1 MLILKPNYI
10 IYINLAHRE
19 DRKQH
24 VITQLDS
31 IGINTLERF
40 NAIKLTHGALGC
52 SRSHLNCLL
61 MAKER
66 NWSHVLIVED
76 DILFLNPTLFK
87 TQLNKFLTT
96 TKKWDVV
103 LFAGNNIPPYTK
115 NGDHSIKV
123 STCQTAGGY
132 LVKNHYFDEL
142 INNFSEGMSLFV
154 ENPTKGIKYAVD
166 KYWFS
171 LQLIHKWYLIM
182 PLSVT
187 QLCGYSDIEKSQ
199 TNYTRLMLDV
209 DKKYLFK
216 KK

>member
-1 MLILKPNYI
+1 M
-10 IYINLAHRE
+10 
-19 DRKQH
+19 
-24 VITQLDS
+24 
-31 IGINTLERF
+31 
-40 NAIKLTHGALGC
+40 
-52 SRSHLNCLL
+52 
-61 MAKER
+61 
-66 NWSHVLIVED
+66 
-76 DILFLNPTLFK
+76 
-87 TQLNKFLTT
+87 
-96 TKKWDVV
+96 
-103 LFAGNNIPPYTK
+103 
-115 NGDHSIKV
+115 
-123 STCQTAGGY
+123 
-132 LVKNHYFDEL
+132 KNHYFDEL